1 MKPKRVYSAVKTCLE
16 FGFVEQNS
24 NGLFIGLYCA
34 FVSES
39 RSLFAALD
47 DDKSAERSN
56 GGGWTPYSHARAHI
70 STFQRRTNTAGQVLE
85 CAVEQRGDWLDGTR
99 FDPPNRLVTNG
110 HAG

>member
-34 FVSES
+34 FVSDS
-39 RSLFAALD
+39 RSLD
-47 DDKSAERSN
+47 DDKSSERSD

-70 STFQRRTNTAGQVLE
+70 STFQRRTSTAGQVLE

-99 FDPPNRLVTNG
+99 FDPPNKLVTNG

>member
-16 FGFVEQNS
+16 FGFAEQNS

-56 GGGWTPYSHARAHI
+56 GGWPDPIFACTCAHKHI
-70 STFQRRTNTAGQVLE
+70 PAQDKHSWPGSGMCGRTTRRLAGRDQV
-85 CAVEQRGDWLDGTR
+85 
-99 FDPPNRLVTNG
+99 
-110 HAG
+110 

>member
-47 DDKSAERSN
+47 DDKSAECSD
-56 GGGWTPYSHARAHI
+56 GGGWTPYSYARARI

-99 FDPPNRLVTNG
+99 FEPPNRLVTNG